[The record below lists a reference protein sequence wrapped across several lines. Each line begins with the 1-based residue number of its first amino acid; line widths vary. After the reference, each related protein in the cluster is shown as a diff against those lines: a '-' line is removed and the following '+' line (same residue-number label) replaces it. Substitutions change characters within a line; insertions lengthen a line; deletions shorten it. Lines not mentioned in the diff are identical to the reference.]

1 MQSTLQ
7 DLTDKLYNEGL
18 AKGKD
23 EAQRLVSEAK
33 AEAKRIVEA
42 ADAEAAEIVKRAK
55 KLASDEISMA
65 ENDLKLSSVQVV
77 NAIRQKIE
85 NSVLTKSVKIPVTKA
100 FSDTKFV
107 KELIMTIVKA
117 FKPDNAS
124 SVDLEVLLPVSLKQQ
139 IGDSLE
145 AQVKS
150 DLSSILDVKGVKGLT
165 SGFKIGPKDG
175 GYQISFTGEEFSEL
189 ISEYLRPATKK
200 ILFE

>member
-100 FSDTKFV
+100 FSDTEFV